1 MEEHSGNSLR
11 NRLRRML
18 LKKREEENKDEEIL
32 SIVNDYKEQGALL
45 EEEAEMISNIME
57 FSDTQTGDICTN
69 RAKIDAISTEET
81 LENALLHMLHG
92 NYSRY
97 PLYRETL
104 DDIVGML
111 YLKDVTM
118 EYIEGDRNRPLEEI
132 AREPL
137 RVPETLSLDTLFDE
151 MQTKKMQLAVVIDEY
166 GQTAGIVSM
175 EDILEEIVGDIRDE
189 YDEEEE
195 EAKQGEKDL
204 LVSGLILLE
213 ELSDI
218 IPIEYIEE
226 DEENFDTLNG
236 LLVSRLGHIP
246 EDGEQAEILYQG
258 YRFRILNCEN
268 RVIDKVSIEKIPE
281 NAEER

>member
-1 MEEHSGNSLR
+1 MEEHSGNSLG

-18 LKKREEENKDEEIL
+18 LKKREGENRDEEIL

-57 FSDTQTGDICTN
+57 FSDTLTGDICTN
-69 RAKIDAISTEET
+69 RSKMDAISTEET
-81 LENALLHMLHG
+81 LGNALLHMLHG
-92 NYSRY
+92 SYSRY

-111 YLKDVTM
+111 YLKDIMM
-118 EYIEGDRNRPLEEI
+118 EYMEGNRNRPLEEI

-137 RVPETLSLDTLFDE
+137 RVPETLPLDTLFNE
-151 MQTKKMQLAVVIDEY
+151 MQTRKMQLAVVIDEY

-175 EDILEEIVGDIRDE
+175 EDILEEIVGDIQDE
-189 YDEEEE
+189 YDKEEE
-195 EAKQGEKDL
+195 EARQRGKDL

-213 ELSDI
+213 ELAEL
-218 IPIEYIEE
+218 IPIVYLEE

-246 EDGEQAEILYQG
+246 EDGEQAEIWYQG
-258 YRFRILNCEN
+258 YCFRILNCEN
-268 RVIDKVSIEKIPE
+268 RVIDRVSVEKLSE
-281 NAEER
+281 NPA